1 MFRLSSLH
9 AEGIEMTNLPQPQ
22 AEALHELECLTEAL
36 RTNWKNER
44 LRIEDSLK
52 YLVTYALHDDYDHIK
67 STITTEIQTG
77 DKHKDQ
83 KTSQWVISN
92 SSSHITHERKNT
104 LIALTYL
111 LLSEAEYRQNLMAS
125 AFKLICHA
133 SYFEGYASGLVQ
145 PRINEGARGRSKNSQ
160 ENQNKMAALISSH
173 RPEGGWKKE
182 RDAAN
187 YLYDEAVKLNK
198 SASMHL
204 TPSHLANLMTDWMKK
219 DGSACRA
226 AFLGND

>member
-1 MFRLSSLH
+1 
-9 AEGIEMTNLPQPQ
+9 MTNLSQSQ
-22 AEALHELECLTEAL
+22 AEALHELECLKEAL
-36 RTNWKNER
+36 RTNWEKEC
-44 LRIEDSLK
+44 LRIENSLK
-52 YLVTYALHDDYDHIK
+52 YLVTYALQDNYDQIK
-67 STITTEIQTG
+67 SAITTEIQTG

-83 KTSQWVISN
+83 NTSQWVRIN
-92 SSSHITHERKNT
+92 SSSQITHERKNT

-111 LLSEAEYRQNLMAS
+111 LLFEAEYRQNLMAS
-125 AFKLICHA
+125 ASKLICNA

-198 SASMHL
+198 SANMNL
-204 TPSHLANLMTDWMKK
+204 TSSNLVNLMTNWMKE
-219 DGSACRA
+219 DGTACRA
-226 AFLGND
+226 AFLDTHK